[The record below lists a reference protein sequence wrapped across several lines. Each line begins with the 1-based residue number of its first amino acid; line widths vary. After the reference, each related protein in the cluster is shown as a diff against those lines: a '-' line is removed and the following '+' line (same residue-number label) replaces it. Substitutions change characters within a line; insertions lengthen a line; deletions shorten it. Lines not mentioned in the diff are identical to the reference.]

1 MFILLICLKIFVTL
15 LANGSI
21 MVIRKPNNYWNY
33 ENCYKEALKYKS
45 RGEFSKGCHTAYSN
59 ALTNRWID
67 DYTWFSESASKK
79 KWNYETCFEE
89 AKKYT
94 TKSEFHDGSNGAYQ
108 IACRNKWLKDYT
120 WFEDGNQKRIKW
132 TRESCYQEASKY
144 KSRGEFVK
152 GNQSAYS
159 KASQNGW
166 LDDYTWL
173 SCRKEHTYEEVY
185 EVAKKYEYKV
195 DFMKNNRREYDAA
208 RSHGW
213 LKEFDWFLDGI
224 KRTGERHRKWN
235 YETCYQEALKYKTR
249 GTFGTKSSRAYLI
262 AIQNGWLDDYFWLED
277 KRINQEKDEIDCV
290 YAYEFTDFN
299 AVYVGRTLTIRKKDR
314 DREHL
319 YMNNDAVARFA
330 KKHNIA
336 VPKPKYLEDS
346 ITIKEGVEKECYWI
360 AKYKELGWHVL
371 NRAKGG
377 SIGSLGSGKWTHD
390 SCYAEAKKFK
400 TIRDFILQSPHAYRK
415 AYKRNWVGEYVWLE
429 DNIKHSL
436 DYYTYEKCFEIA
448 KKYQSQLEFRRKQ
461 NGAFRSAQKNN
472 WLDDYVWHKRAFRW
486 TEKTLLEEAK
496 KYKTRSDFARGMPGA
511 YEYALK
517 YSLLDKCVWFDETK
531 KPNGYWKY
539 DTCFQEARKYKTQA
553 DYRKNSLGAYKV
565 SARNNWIKDYTWFE
579 VPTSKW
585 TYEVCKAEASKYD
598 CRRGLYK
605 GCRGAYRK
613 SLEQGWLDEFYP
625 VRVHRILDYDTC
637 KELASK
643 YKNTKEL
650 LANDRNL
657 YEKLRTS
664 GWLDDFF
671 PKPISKVMD

>member
-1 MFILLICLKIFVTL
+1 
-15 LANGSI
+15 

-650 LANDRNL
+650 LANERNL

>member
-1 MFILLICLKIFVTL
+1 MATTK
-15 LANGSI
+15 
-21 MVIRKPNNYWNY
+21 KPNNYWDY
-33 ENCYKEALKYKS
+33 DRCYQEALKYRS
-45 RGEFSKGCHTAYSN
+45 RGEFAKGCQSAYN
-59 ALTNRWID
+59 KANLKKWLD

-79 KWNYETCFEE
+79 IWDKQTCEEE
-89 AKKYT
+89 ARKYT

-120 WFEDGNQKRIKW
+120 WFEDGYQKNIKW
-132 TRESCYQEASKY
+132 TRESCHQEALKY
-144 KSRGEFVK
+144 KSRGEFAK
-152 GNQSAYS
+152 GCQSAYN
-159 KASQNGW
+159 KARTSGW

-185 EVAKKYEYKV
+185 EVARKYEYKV
-195 DFMKNNRREYDAA
+195 DFAKNNRKEYDAA
-208 RSHGW
+208 LSHGW
-213 LKEFDWFLDGI
+213 LEKFDWFLNGI

-249 GTFGTKSSRAYLI
+249 GTFGTKSGGAYLI
-262 AIQNGWLDDYFWLED
+262 AIKNGWLDDYFWLED

-319 YMNNDAVARFA
+319 YMNNDAVAKFA
-330 KKHNIA
+330 KKHNVA

-461 NGAFRSAQKNN
+461 NGAFNAARKNN

-511 YEYALK
+511 YEYALR
-517 YSLLDKCVWFDETK
+517 YSLLDKCTWFDETK
-531 KPNGYWKY
+531 KPNGHWGY
-539 DTCFQEARKYKTQA
+539 DTCYKEAQKYKTQA

-625 VRVHRILDYDTC
+625 VRIRRILDYDTC

-643 YKNTKEL
+643 YKNAKEL

-664 GWLDDFF
+664 GWLNDFF
-671 PKPISKVMD
+671 PK

>member
-1 MFILLICLKIFVTL
+1 MKDVKIYK
-15 LANGSI
+15 
-21 MVIRKPNNYWNY
+21 KPNGYWNRDS
-33 ENCYKEALKYKS
+33 CFQEALKYKS
-45 RGEFSKGCHTAYSN
+45 RGEFAKGCQSAYNKANSK
-59 ALTNRWID
+59 RWLD

-79 KWNYETCFEE
+79 IWDKQTCEEE
-89 AKKYT
+89 ARKYT
-94 TKSEFHDGSNGAYQ
+94 TKTEFHDGSNGAY
-108 IACRNKWLKDYT
+108 AVALRNKWIKDYT
-120 WFEDGNQKRIKW
+120 WFEDGNKKRIKW
-132 TRESCYQEASKY
+132 TRESCYQEALKY
-144 KSRGEFVK
+144 KSRSEFAK
-152 GNQSAYS
+152 GCQSAYN
-159 KASQNGW
+159 KARTNGW
-166 LDDYTWL
+166 FDDYTWL

-185 EVAKKYEYKV
+185 EVARKYEYKV
-195 DFMKNNRREYDAA
+195 DFAKNNRKEYDSAI
-208 RSHGW
+208 SHGW

-461 NGAFRSAQKNN
+461 NGAFNAARKNN

-511 YEYALK
+511 YEYALRF
-517 YSLLDKCVWFDETK
+517 SLLDKCVWFDETK

-613 SLEQGWLDEFYP
+613 SLERGWLDEFYP

-643 YKNTKEL
+643 YKNAKEL

-664 GWLDDFF
+664 GWLNDFF
-671 PKPISKVMD
+671 HNNTQLLFDFEKNMIQ